1 MRVRRL
7 FLVALL
13 IAASRAAV
21 SADAGASAALFALTL
36 TSAEGRPVALAAF
49 AGKPLLVNFWA
60 RWCLPC
66 RQEIPD
72 LAAVQR
78 RYAGSELVV
87 IGIAVEDPAHRGG
100 VAEFGRAYEMNYLS
114 LIGGVEGGVELMR
127 GLGNSKS
134 GLPYTVTIDRAGQI
148 RVRKLGA
155 MSPAEIDAAARSLL

>member
-21 SADAGASAALFALTL
+21 SADAGASTALFTLTL

-66 RQEIPD
+66 RHEIPD

-78 RYAGSELVV
+78 RYASTELVV
-87 IGIAVEDPAHRGG
+87 IGIAVEDLAHRSA

-155 MSPAEIDAAARSLL
+155 MTPAEIDAAARSLL